1 MESLFSLLQNPVVDW
16 LTVFFYIG
24 ITALIMWRILKTD
37 PE

>member
-16 LTVFFYIG
+16 LTVLFYIG
-24 ITALIMWRILKTD
+24 ITVLIMWRILKTD